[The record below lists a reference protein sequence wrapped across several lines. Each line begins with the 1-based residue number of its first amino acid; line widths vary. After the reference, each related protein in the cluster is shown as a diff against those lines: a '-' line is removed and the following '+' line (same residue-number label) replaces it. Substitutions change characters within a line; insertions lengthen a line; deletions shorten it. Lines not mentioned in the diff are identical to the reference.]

1 MIHIRSEDRC
11 LLVRTIFN
19 TIKMD
24 RMCKTIS
31 IKTKDVVS
39 HLNRLQYNTISPNA
53 MMTKGIILPNHIFN
67 FLNIHSFLA

>member
-1 MIHIRSEDRC
+1 
-11 LLVRTIFN
+11 
-19 TIKMD
+19 MD

-53 MMTKGIILPNHIFN
+53 MITKGIILHEQ
-67 FLNIHSFLA
+67 

>member
-1 MIHIRSEDRC
+1 
-11 LLVRTIFN
+11 
-19 TIKMD
+19 MD

-53 MMTKGIILPNHIFN
+53 MITKGIILPSHIYN
-67 FLNIHSFLA
+67 FINIHSFLA